1 MRFPRPV
8 GQFQRGQV
16 MGNRLPSNTELCEN
30 VRVLVDSDPGQV
42 VEFDLGALSRA
53 DLGTIEVLARLQL
66 TARRVGRRIRVSHP
80 PAGLGDLL
88 ALLGLDSCAAI
99 RVEVV
104 GQTEEREEPGGV
116 QEEGDPADA
125 IT

>member
-1 MRFPRPV
+1 
-8 GQFQRGQV
+8 

-66 TARRVGRRIRVSHP
+66 TARRVGRRIRVCHP